1 MKYFII
7 RTLTILCKTWK
18 KETDDLFD
26 FEANDIEKTE
36 IKLKEFNSK
45 FFLIYNNEQ
54 VSLVNSYEELI
65 QKYNDNLLKT
75 KENKDN
81 NFLIMTEFNFYKNN
95 STFKILN
102 PILSDNL
109 RQKID
114 DISCLARSWRLS
126 KKNEENLIGIGD
138 VIKLGRVRLKIE
150 TICFKDIYESSQ
162 INNNLIKNKLKN
174 LGGAMPQINLNV
186 NKLNNNMNT
195 NINYSQNESILEE
208 EKMNNDL
215 EKNDKSKNKEKEK
228 EKNNSDGISGNSD
241 NNSSSRPICRICY
254 SHSSNMEN
262 LLISPCKCN
271 GSLKYIHYKCLKHCI
286 EVNLTKRI
294 EQNYKYYS
302 WKNYSCEI
310 CKEEYPKYIKLKDS
324 LYPLVDMEIGFSSY
338 ITCDYALYDDIKK
351 KISRKGILIIKVNE
365 DNDEDIITVGRSQ
378 NNRVKLKDISVS
390 RCHCNIIKRK
400 NKLFIVDKGSKFGSL
415 IYVNNPLIVNTRNT
429 EEIIISGRHW
439 FSINL
444 DEETSFFAK
453 IFSSKCCQCNEV
465 KQNVD
470 IDIEHL
476 GESNVN
482 PPINI
487 YTNKNI
493 NQIKDI
499 ETPILDNSYQDY
511 ILDLGDDIYLH
522 EQSEIEEV
530 K

>member
-26 FEANDIEKTE
+26 FEANDIVKTE

-102 PILSDNL
+102 PILSDSL
-109 RQKID
+109 RQNID
-114 DISCLARSWRLS
+114 DMSCLARSWRLS

-444 DEETSFFAK
+444 DEETSFFSK

>member
-1 MKYFII
+1 M
-7 RTLTILCKTWK
+7 
-18 KETDDLFD
+18 
-26 FEANDIEKTE
+26 
-36 IKLKEFNSK
+36 
-45 FFLIYNNEQ
+45 
-54 VSLVNSYEELI
+54 
-65 QKYNDNLLKT
+65 
-75 KENKDN
+75 
-81 NFLIMTEFNFYKNN
+81 
-95 STFKILN
+95 FKILN
-102 PILSDNL
+102 PILSDSL
-109 RQKID
+109 RQNID
-114 DISCLARSWRLS
+114 DMSCLARSWRLT

-150 TICFKDIYESSQ
+150 TICFKDIYESCQ
-162 INNNLIKNKLKN
+162 INNNNLIKNQLKK
-174 LGGAMPQINLNV
+174 LGGSMPQSNLNI
-186 NKLNNNMNT
+186 NKVNNNMNT
-195 NINYSQNESILEE
+195 NINNSQNESILEE
-208 EKMNNDL
+208 EKINNDL
-215 EKNDKSKNKEKEK
+215 EKNSKSVKKEK
-228 EKNNSDGISGNSD
+228 EKNKNNSDEMSINSD
-241 NNSSSRPICRICY
+241 SNSTSRPICRICY

-324 LYPLVDMEIGFSSY
+324 LYPLVDMEIGFSAY
-338 ITCDYALYDDIKK
+338 ITCDFALYDDIKK

-390 RCHCNIIKRK
+390 RCHCNLIKRK

-444 DEETSFFAK
+444 DEETNFFSR
-453 IFSSKCCQCNEV
+453 IFSPKCCQCNEI

-476 GESNVN
+476 GESNQYQ
-482 PPINI
+482 PINI
-487 YTNKNI
+487 YTNSKNI
-493 NQIKDI
+493 NPIKDI
-499 ETPILDNSYQDY
+499 ETPILDDSYQDY

>member
-162 INNNLIKNKLKN
+162 INNNLI
-174 LGGAMPQINLNV
+174 I

-444 DEETSFFAK
+444 DEETSFFSK